1 MSMRRFCLSL
11 ALFATAE
18 TSPETIKA
26 RQPLIQPSRTWIVAD
41 ALGYGALGFMA
52 GGAVGI
58 IATSGRDC
66 GFGPCMGAVL
76 TALGGGIL
84 GSAGGAILGVN
95 AREAAAEGRGITR
108 GPQAAMELGAV
119 VGGLTLG
126 ALISSTMINGDGPGT
141 PLGSDEMTFWSLT
154 GAGAVA
160 GGWFVASKRH
170 QLGRIRLSPGVGAR
184 RYGLNARLSF

>member
-11 ALFATAE
+11 ALFATAAI
-18 TSPETIKA
+18 SPESIQA
-26 RQPLIQPSRTWIVAD
+26 QQPLTQPSRAWIVAD
-41 ALGYGALGFMA
+41 ALGYGTLGFVV

-58 IATSGRDC
+58 AATSGSDC

-76 TALGGGIL
+76 MALGGGIL
-84 GSAGGAILGVN
+84 GSTGGAMLGVN
-95 AREAAAEGRGITR
+95 ARKAVAEGRGITR
-108 GPQAAMELGAV
+108 GHQAAMELGGI

-126 ALISSTMINGDGPGT
+126 ALISSTMINGEGSGT

-160 GGWFVASKRH
+160 GAWFVSSQRH
-170 QLGRIRLSPGVGAR
+170 QLDRIRVSPTISHR
-184 RYGLNARLSF
+184 RYGLDASLSF

>member
-1 MSMRRFCLSL
+1 MPMRRFCLSL
-11 ALFATAE
+11 ALFATAAI
-18 TSPETIKA
+18 SPDGIQA
-26 RQPLIQPSRTWIVAD
+26 QQPLIPPSRAWIVAD
-41 ALGYGALGFMA
+41 ALGYGSLGFIA

-66 GFGPCMGAVL
+66 GFGPCMEAAL

-84 GSAGGAILGVN
+84 GSVGGAMLGVN
-95 AREAAAEGRGITR
+95 ARAAAAEGRGITR
-108 GPQAAMELGAV
+108 GHQAAMELGGI

-141 PLGSDEMTFWSLT
+141 PLGSDEMTFWSLA

-160 GGWFVASKRH
+160 GAWFVASTRQ
-170 QLGRIRLSPGVGAR
+170 QLSRIRVSPTVSPR
-184 RYGLNARLSF
+184 RYGLNASLDF